1 LLLRIRVKCQRIG
14 AHPPALEETA
24 AALDGKSSQYPG
36 RLMPSAT
43 ERSIL
48 TAPGPVARAASR
60 AARDPEQRWMLTQ
73 PREIRRSFAEE
84 VFGREDAD
92 LRQEVWM
99 LRQAKA
105 VRESFVAN
113 VLLRED
119 PPPLQ
124 TIWMLRQPD
133 KVRASFVRDVLLA
146 A

>member
-1 LLLRIRVKCQRIG
+1 M
-14 AHPPALEETA
+14 AT
-24 AALDGKSSQYPG
+24 
-36 RLMPSAT
+36 AT

-48 TAPGPVARAASR
+48 TAPGPVARAASY
-60 AARDPEQRWMLTQ
+60 AAREPEQRWMLTQ
-73 PREIRRSFAEE
+73 PRELRRSYAEE

-99 LRQAKA
+99 LRRPKA
-105 VRESFVAN
+105 VRDSFIEN

-124 TIWMLRQPD
+124 AIWMLRQSD
-133 KVRASFVRDVLLA
+133 KVRESYLRDVLLA